1 MIELTGLSLREAIR
15 QINKDKRKIIE
26 ISYAKGSNRNF
37 NMNLVNPVVV
47 RFLQTDDVYK
57 LTVSYF

>member
-1 MIELTGLSLREAIR
+1 MTELTGFSLGDAIR
-15 QINKDKRKIIE
+15 QINKNERKIIE
-26 ISYAKGSNRNF
+26 ICYAKGSNRNF
-37 NMNLVNPVVV
+37 SMNLVNPVVV

>member
-1 MIELTGLSLREAIR
+1 MTELTGFLLEDAIR
-15 QINKDKRKIIE
+15 LINNDERKIIE
-26 ISYAKGSNRNF
+26 ICYAKGSNRNF
-37 NMNLVNPVVV
+37 NMDLVNPVVV